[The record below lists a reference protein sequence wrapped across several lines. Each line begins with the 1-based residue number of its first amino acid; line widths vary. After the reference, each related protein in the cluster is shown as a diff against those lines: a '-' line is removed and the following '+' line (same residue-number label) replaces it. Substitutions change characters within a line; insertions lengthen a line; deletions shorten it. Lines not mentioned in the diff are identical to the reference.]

1 MLYLL
6 LQSHY
11 TLKQTL
17 TQLQSTGIWFLWER
31 GFREM
36 WFLRESGSCISWVK
50 IRLCPWFPA
59 RIWWNMPV
67 ALLGEHSPMLVYQ
80 HSSHSVGLG
89 RIPAMGF
96 SRTQVPLPG
105 GSIWRQPPLGRARTS
120 SMDLRKTRTSA
131 PAPREEPP
139 EHKQGQLCSGYRHS
153 CAFSF

>member
-1 MLYLL
+1 MYPLMLYLL

-17 TQLQSTGIWFLWER
+17 TQLQSTGIWFLRER

-67 ALLGEHSPMLVYQ
+67 ALLGERSPMLVYQ

-89 RIPAMGF
+89 RIPALF
-96 SRTQVPLPG
+96 RVPRRWVFLAPRSRCPAAPSG
-105 GSIWRQPPLGRARTS
+105 GSRPSAEPAPPLWI
-120 SMDLRKTRTSA
+120 
-131 PAPREEPP
+131 
-139 EHKQGQLCSGYRHS
+139 
-153 CAFSF
+153 